1 LIPIKSE
8 IEPIIKK
15 DALARL
21 LGGDKFGSI
30 PRSTRLKIKKMEP
43 VFEKLIEPNLCH
55 RNMGIDSVKKGAVIL
70 EKGQEFKSTK
80 LSKTLKNCD
89 KIMCY
94 IGTLG
99 DSIEDEINRLMKEKR
114 LSQAYILDAMASVA
128 ADKMVGMFH
137 QQMKGVYQNQ
147 SKQVTLCFSPGYCDW
162 PITDQKKLFGIFDSS
177 ELEVELTDSCFMKP
191 RKSIS
196 GVFGITPPDSNP
208 REQSYNPCSECHRR
222 NCSARRA

>member
-1 LIPIKSE
+1 MEIKS
-8 IEPIIKK
+8 IIGK

-21 LGGDKFGSI
+21 LGGEEFDSI
-30 PRSTRLKIKKMEP
+30 PRSTRSKIKQMKP

-55 RNMGIDSVKKGAVIL
+55 RNMGIDSVEKGAVLL
-70 EKGQEFKSTK
+70 EEGQKFKSTK

-89 KIMCY
+89 EIMCY

-99 DSIEDEINRLMKEKR
+99 DSIENEINRLMEEKH
-114 LSQAYILDAMASVA
+114 LAQAYILDSMASVA
-128 ADKMVGMFH
+128 ADNMVGTFH
-137 QQMKGVYQNQ
+137 QQMKDVYNNQ

-162 PITDQKKLFGIFDSS
+162 PITDQKKLFGIFDSD

-196 GVFGITPPDSNP
+196 GIFGITPPDSNP
-208 REQSYNPCSECHRR
+208 REQSYNPCSECSRR
-222 NCSARRA
+222 NCSARRT